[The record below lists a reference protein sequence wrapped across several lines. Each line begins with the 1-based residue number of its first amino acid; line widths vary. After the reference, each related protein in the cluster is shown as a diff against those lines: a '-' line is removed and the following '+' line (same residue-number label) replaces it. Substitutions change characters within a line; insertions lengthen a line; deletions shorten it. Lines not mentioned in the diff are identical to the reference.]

1 MGKPSRFVPPLSLYG
16 DDYPE
21 DTEPCMESF
30 VHRLDCGH
38 LVLVDDIEPCALNC
52 RQPWGSQRGTFR
64 CLHCT
69 KANLDAQCEHA
80 ITRLKIEA
88 YRRGSLGATGKDLLR
103 QDIDEIKAAKY
114 EGIRS
119 RMQDPEARRSLT
131 LKRSTE
137 IYDLADL
144 MTGIE
149 LDTQSHEVDLDRYED
164 VESRGRTKQKGAVQ
178 RERSR
183 SPITARHVTGSNGA
197 YRDRSPLGA
206 HKKASF
212 DYPRSLTLRPGAQHR
227 TSASVGKLSASRA
240 RFDTTSSSIPSV
252 VPIQPTVIPGLT
264 LLHLDIA
271 GGVDTEMG
279 ELDRKMQELGM
290 STPVGTPKS
299 LPSRTRLTMAGSS
312 YAKAGLVPR
321 IVALKAAGISPLP
334 TRKQDSSSG

>member
-1 MGKPSRFVPPLSLYG
+1 
-16 DDYPE
+16 
-21 DTEPCMESF
+21 
-30 VHRLDCGH
+30 
-38 LVLVDDIEPCALNC
+38 
-52 RQPWGSQRGTFR
+52 
-64 CLHCT
+64 
-69 KANLDAQCEHA
+69 
-80 ITRLKIEA
+80 
-88 YRRGSLGATGKDLLR
+88 LR

-131 LKRSTE
+131 LKISTE
-137 IYDLADL
+137 IHDLADL

-149 LDTQSHEVDLDRYED
+149 LDTQLYKVDLDRYEGI
-164 VESRGRTKQKGAVQ
+164 ESRGRTKQKGAVQ

-183 SPITARHVTGSNGA
+183 SPITAGHGGGSNGA
-197 YRDRSPLGA
+197 YRVRSPLGA

-212 DYPRSLTLRPGAQHR
+212 DYQRSLALRPRAQHR
-227 TSASVGKLSASRA
+227 TSTSVGKLSASTA
-240 RFDTTSSSIPSV
+240 RFDAISSSVPSAP
-252 VPIQPTVIPGLT
+252 PIQPTVISGLT
-264 LLHLDIA
+264 LLHLDIV

-299 LPSRTRLTMAGSS
+299 LPSEIRLTMAGSN
-312 YAKAGLVPR
+312 YAKAGLLPR